1 MFSRLLQFSGL
12 IIIALFSAICIF
24 LSLMEREL
32 TPGSFLKEVSQ
43 RATFFESRFYDI
55 RMKYTME
62 KKNFDDRLV
71 LAAIDDASISQVGTW
86 PFPRTIWTEF
96 MNKMNTYGASVV
108 AFDVFFSENA
118 LSCPG
123 DTPDEAFAESI
134 RNYQATPNQ
143 KVILPYALASE
154 TDAFEEVPEVMYN
167 FIMDTRQQD
176 GNNLIPN
183 RIGRRVFPI
192 PILQET
198 EAGLGI
204 IQVREDPDG
213 IFRHYPV
220 LANVDELYFPSY
232 SLLAYEYFTGDRPS
246 FEMSSLSDPRI
257 KVSTGEISL
266 NILGET
272 KVRWSGGMDN
282 FPIVGIHEI
291 ITAPDDDEKM
301 NTIFRDKIVFVG
313 SVAFGAHDLRHT
325 PIDAMLPGVYMHMN
339 MTQMLLDGNFFKPVS
354 TSTQYSWYMLFGGT
368 FLIILFM
375 LFNNPIIDLFAVVS
389 ITTGLLLLDIF
400 YLVPEG
406 YEIKLFFCLFSV
418 VACYSW
424 STFLNFYATSK
435 EKQKIRGTFS
445 SFVSP
450 AIVDQ
455 MLANPELVK
464 VGGERKNI
472 TVFFSDIR
480 DFTSISEKLTPE
492 ELSTCLNQY
501 MGVMTDIIFE
511 YFGTLDK
518 YIGDAIVAYW
528 GAPVALENHPYH
540 ALKAGIKMIESLPA
554 VNERFKE
561 QGFPQFEHG
570 IGLNT
575 GDCSVGNM
583 GSDKIFSYTAL
594 GDQMNLGARVES
606 LCKFYGVELNVSEN
620 TINALPENL
629 RAEFKYRM
637 LDKVRVKG
645 KEQPITIY
653 EVFHNTHPFAL
664 DEHAHQTYNK
674 AFELYLSQEF
684 QKAIDLLKPLKEKY
698 PNDKSCSRVTQVC
711 EEFLKFPPPPD
722 WDGVFTHTTKG

>member
-1 MFSRLLQFSGL
+1 MFSRLIQFVGL
-12 IIIALFSAICIF
+12 MCIGLFSAVCIF

-32 TPGSFLKEVSQ
+32 TPGSFLKQISTS
-43 RATFFESRFYDI
+43 ATFFESRFYDI
-55 RMKYTME
+55 RMKYTMKE
-62 KKNFDDRLV
+62 DAFDDRLV
-71 LAAIDDASISQVGTW
+71 LAAIDDASISKVGTW
-86 PFPRTIWTEF
+86 PFPRGIWTQF
-96 MNKMNTYGASVV
+96 MNKMNTYGASVI
-108 AFDVFFSENA
+108 AFDVFFSEKA

-123 DTPDEAFAESI
+123 ESPDEEFAQAI
-134 RNYQATPNQ
+134 INYQQNPGQ
-143 KVILPYALASE
+143 KVILPYALAGE
-154 TDAFEEVPEVMYN
+154 DDAFEEVPEVMYN
-167 FIMDTRQQD
+167 FIMDTRQQQ
-176 GNNLIPN
+176 GNDLLPN
-183 RIGRRVFPI
+183 RIGKRVFPL
-192 PILQET
+192 PLLQQT
-198 EAGLGI
+198 DAGLGI

-220 LANVDELYFPSY
+220 LANVDQLYFPSY
-232 SLLAYEYFTGDRPS
+232 SLLAYEYYTGDRPV
-246 FEMSSLSDPRI
+246 FEMNSLAEP
-257 KVSTGEISL
+257 KLTVATGELGL

-272 KVRWSGGMDN
+272 KVRWSGGMDS
-282 FPIVGIHEI
+282 FPLVGIYDI
-291 ITAPDDDEKM
+291 ISAADDDEAMNKM
-301 NTIFRDKIVFVG
+301 FRDKIVFVG
-313 SVAFGAHDLRHT
+313 STAFGAHDLRHT
-325 PIDAMLPGVYMHMN
+325 PIDAMLPGVYFHMN
-339 MTQMLLDGNFFKPVS
+339 MTQMLLDGNFFKP
-354 TSTQYSWYMLFGGT
+354 TTDSTQYSWMMLFAGT

-375 LFNNPIIDLFAVVS
+375 LFNNPIIDLFAVVT
-389 ITTGLLLLDIF
+389 ITAAMLILDVL
-400 YLVPEG
+400 YLVPQG

-424 STFLNFYATSK
+424 STFLNFYSTAK

-445 SFVSP
+445 SFVAP

-472 TVFFSDIR
+472 TVFFSDVR

-492 ELSTCLNQY
+492 ELSNCLNQY
-501 MGVMTDIIFE
+501 MGVMTDIIFDS
-511 YFGTLDK
+511 YGTLDK

-540 ALKAGIKMIESLPA
+540 ALKAAIRMIEALPK

-561 QGFPQFEHG
+561 QGFPELEHG

-594 GDQMNLGARVES
+594 GDQMNLGARIES

-620 TINALPENL
+620 TLNALPENM

-645 KEQPITIY
+645 KELPITIY
-653 EVFHNTHPFAL
+653 EVFHSTHPFAL
-664 DEHAHQTYNK
+664 DEGAHQNYNK
-674 AFELYLSQEF
+674 AFELYLAQKFQQAMELFAPLAQKYPKDKSSSRMLKVCQEF
-684 QKAIDLLKPLKEKY
+684 IE
-698 PNDKSCSRVTQVC
+698 
-711 EEFLKFPPPPD
+711 FPPPPD